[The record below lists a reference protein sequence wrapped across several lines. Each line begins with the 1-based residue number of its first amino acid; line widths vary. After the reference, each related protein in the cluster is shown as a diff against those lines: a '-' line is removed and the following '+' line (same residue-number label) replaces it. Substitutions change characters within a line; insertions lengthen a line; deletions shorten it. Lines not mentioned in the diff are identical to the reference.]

1 MIRSVSLLSAPV
13 WVAALAATSLSSVGV
28 AHAGSGTVVLK
39 AGTIELVERGEE
51 LTGGASIVVRDGRIL
66 AVGKNLDIPPGA
78 QVIDYGA
85 DAVIVPGLVSAS
97 SYYGV
102 GMPSR
107 RTADPLTRA
116 VDNFDTYSDSYL
128 VDLMGGVTT
137 AYFAPTMGRLIGGQ
151 GAVIKLAGD
160 ESGRVL
166 RDSASIDGTIT
177 AQARSVPGYWDPPV
191 PATIDVGLGVVE
203 QQLPGSAMGAGIAL
217 HELIG
222 FARGNAK
229 DTGAYG
235 PETVGALRD
244 LMQANLPWRMGAET
258 EQEIRV
264 LLELAKSEHL
274 PLVIAGGA
282 SSGKVASD
290 IAAAGAAVVV
300 QVSAHAE
307 GDAIDYGKG
316 ENAVWPTYDNAVR
329 LVGAGVRTA
338 IAPGLGMRVRDL
350 RFAAGLASRGGL
362 SPQAALRAITLGA
375 AEILGVEGRV
385 GSIAPGKD
393 ADFCVLTGAPISS
406 GASVIATWVDGK
418 VAWQVGMRSVEGA
431 ETDSE
436 GKHAPKRVANTVVIE
451 ADELYVGDGRVLR
464 PGQVLVHKGRIA
476 EVGER
481 VAHPSGAVVV
491 HGPAAMP
498 GIIDTL
504 GFLGLEGSGRVPA
517 PDFKLARI
525 IEPGDDTDRR
535 VARAGVTTVV
545 LSPRGSS
552 GNGAPMMAYK
562 PAANDFASMVIAD
575 PAALRLQWTDRNRLE
590 SGKNLTQLLEKA
602 RDYDKKWREY
612 DEAIAKW
619 VPPPPEA
626 EKTDAEKKDGDKAS
640 GDKKEEGDKKDE
652 SSGDKKDEKSSD
664 SKDKKDKKKDKED
677 ETDPVSGIWL
687 AKVTV
692 PPFAESA
699 RLRLRLELKGEE
711 VTGSV
716 RCDQVS
722 VTLVELTGTWKEKK
736 VDVSGLGTR
745 GTVRIDGEAKDGKL
759 DARLTL
765 GKSEI
770 KFQAER
776 ETKELPVA
784 GRTEVRREKAEEKKE
799 PKGKPKQPNTDEK
812 LEPFRRAMRGDA
824 AIVVGV
830 DREDEILACVDAFA
844 KVGIK
849 PVLFGAE
856 DAWRIA
862 DKIASRIS
870 GVLLSQQV
878 LDVEQGKGLADER
891 NRYEELA
898 AAGIPVAFYSQAE
911 EGAAELAT
919 MAAYAVALGLSPEV
933 ALRALTSDAAHIMA
947 IDERVGRLAVGL
959 DGDVLLLDG
968 APLEPATSVLR
979 AWVNG
984 EEIR

>member
-1 MIRSVSLLSAPV
+1 V

-28 AHAGSGTVVLK
+28 ASSGAGTVAGTIVLK

-66 AVGKNLDIPPGA
+66 AVGKSLDIPPGA

-97 SYYGV
+97 SYYGI

-107 RTADPLTRA
+107 RTADPMTRA
-116 VDNFDTYSDSYL
+116 VDNYDTYSDSYL

-177 AQARSVPGYWDPPV
+177 AQARAVPGYWDPPV

-217 HELIG
+217 HELIS

-235 PETVGALRD
+235 PETARALRE

-307 GDAIDYGKG
+307 GDAIDFGKG

-329 LVGAGVRTA
+329 LVAAGVRTA

-362 SPQAALRAITLGA
+362 DPKAALRAITLGA

-385 GSIAPGKD
+385 GSIVPGKD

-418 VAWQVGMRSVEGA
+418 VAWQVGMRSVEGS
-431 ETDSE
+431 ETDRE
-436 GKHAPKRVANTVVIE
+436 GKRAPVRVANTVVIE

-525 IEPGDDTDRR
+525 IEPGDETDRR
-535 VARAGVTTVV
+535 VAKAGVTTVV

-562 PAANDFASMVIAD
+562 PAATDFASMVIAD

-590 SGKNLTQLLEKA
+590 SGKSLTQLLEKA

-612 DEAIAKW
+612 EEAIAKW

-626 EKTDAEKKDGDKAS
+626 EKTDEKKDGDKAS
-640 GDKKEEGDKKDE
+640 GDKKDESGEKKDEASTDKDKKD
-652 SSGDKKDEKSSD
+652 DKKDEK
-664 SKDKKDKKKDKED
+664 KKGKGED
-677 ETDPVSGIWL
+677 EADPVSGIWL

-765 GKSEI
+765 GKTEI

-784 GRTEVRREKAEEKKE
+784 GRTEARRDKSLAGGAGEEKKE